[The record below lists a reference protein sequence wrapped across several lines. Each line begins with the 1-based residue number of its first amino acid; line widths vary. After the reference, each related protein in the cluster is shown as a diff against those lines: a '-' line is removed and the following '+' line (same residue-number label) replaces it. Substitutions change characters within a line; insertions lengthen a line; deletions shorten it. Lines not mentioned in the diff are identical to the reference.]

1 MPRNWLGILTNHIY
15 RPESCATI
23 RSAFCLILYDLKNE
37 LKLFFGDDNEENIFM
52 PDILNH
58 KYYDKNDFSYNFKQ
72 NDCIF
77 ISINVCSLMS
87 KHGEL
92 TSFVLDLVKNCVNVA
107 IIAVQEIW
115 NIQYPEL
122 VNIPGYEFVFKSRE
136 KAQGGGVAFYV
147 KHGIPFKIMKNL
159 SNFVE
164 REFEC
169 LTLETT
175 INKKKIIL
183 SNIYRPPNPPSG
195 VSSSDFMD
203 SFIDNIDTHLHNLSL
218 FEHDTY
224 VFLDA
229 NINLLK
235 INNCQNA
242 TRYLETI
249 YSNGFLQ
256 KIGKATRIHGE
267 QYSLIDHIMYKT
279 CIECKSGTILTDFS
293 DHFTNFI
300 AIPLKQ
306 VKSANEFRFSRNF
319 SINNMQKFKDTLSNL
334 RWQNV
339 LNCKEVNKSFECFW
353 NDFHAL
359 FELHFPLKK
368 TKLNRNIHKIHNYMT
383 KGLLISRN
391 NKLTLHKK
399 ALANPNLFYNSYK
412 LYRNVFNRII
422 RANKQM
428 YLDDNFKEYQKNQK
442 KLGIF

>member
-1 MPRNWLGILTNHIY
+1 
-15 RPESCATI
+15 
-23 RSAFCLILYDLKNE
+23 
-37 LKLFFGDDNEENIFM
+37 
-52 PDILNH
+52 
-58 KYYDKNDFSYNFKQ
+58 
-72 NDCIF
+72 
-77 ISINVCSLMS
+77 
-87 KHGEL
+87 
-92 TSFVLDLVKNCVNVA
+92 
-107 IIAVQEIW
+107 
-115 NIQYPEL
+115 
-122 VNIPGYEFVFKSRE
+122 
-136 KAQGGGVAFYV
+136 
-147 KHGIPFKIMKNL
+147 
-159 SNFVE
+159 
-164 REFEC
+164 
-169 LTLETT
+169 
-175 INKKKIIL
+175 
-183 SNIYRPPNPPSG
+183 
-195 VSSSDFMD
+195 MD

-339 LNCKEVNKSFECFW
+339 LNCKEVNESFECSLTEIF
-353 NDFHAL
+353 
-359 FELHFPLKK
+359 
-368 TKLNRNIHKIHNYMT
+368 TKFTTI
-383 KGLLISRN
+383 
-391 NKLTLHKK
+391 
-399 ALANPNLFYNSYK
+399 
-412 LYRNVFNRII
+412 
-422 RANKQM
+422 
-428 YLDDNFKEYQKNQK
+428 
-442 KLGIF
+442 